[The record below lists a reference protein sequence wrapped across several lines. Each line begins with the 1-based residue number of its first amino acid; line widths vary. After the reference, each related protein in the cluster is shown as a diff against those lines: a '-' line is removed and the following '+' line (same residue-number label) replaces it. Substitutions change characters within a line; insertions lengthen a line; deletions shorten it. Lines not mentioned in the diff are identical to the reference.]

1 MGKIDVAQMDFLRN
15 PGHFADIW
23 NALVFDGRQVVK
35 PEELVEISPVGLA
48 ESGDRSVKKNAD
60 MAMGKTAGGE
70 ILAVMI
76 VENQTEVDYSLPVRV
91 HLRESMEYD
100 RQVAE
105 ICRKNR
111 AAQKNG
117 DKVFSDS
124 GEYMYGFRKQDHLR
138 PVMTLVLSWNDKKWT
153 GAVSLYEMLDFS
165 GFEDLKGLVAD
176 YKLNIVDMDSITN
189 ENSRFANNEVR
200 DVISL
205 YLRRNDKTRF
215 KVYVDEHGESIN
227 SECIKMLNTFVVS
240 KELKNYIDDN
250 CGEKGAEKT
259 MCRAITELIED
270 GRIEGRKEDRLI
282 VNKLT
287 AKLIDEGRLDDLKRA
302 TTDQE
307 YQDDLI
313 KAMFPDD
320 WKQINA
326 NSTN

>member
-1 MGKIDVAQMDFLRN
+1 MGKIDVAQMEFLRN
-15 PGHFADIW
+15 PDHFADIW
-23 NALVFDGRQVVK
+23 NALVFDGKQVVN
-35 PEELVEISPVGLA
+35 PAELVEISPVGLA
-48 ESGDRSVKKNAD
+48 ESGARSVKKNAD

-91 HLRESMEYD
+91 HLRETMEYD

-111 AAQKNG
+111 EAQRKG
-117 DKVFSDS
+117 EKVFSDS
-124 GEYMYGFRKQDHLR
+124 GEYMYGFRKEDHLR

-153 GAVSLYEMLDFS
+153 GALSLYEMLDFS
-165 GFEDLKGLVAD
+165 GFEDLKGLVSD
-176 YKLNIVDMDSITN
+176 YKLNVVDMDSITN
-189 ENSRFANNEVR
+189 ENSRFANSEVR

-205 YLRRNDKTRF
+205 YLRRNDKTKF

-227 SECIKMLNTFVVS
+227 GECMKMLNTFVVS

-250 CGEKGAEKT
+250 CGKKGAEKT

-270 GRIEGRKEDRLI
+270 GRREDRLI

-287 AKLIDEGRLDDLKRA
+287 ARLIDEGRLDDLKRA
-302 TTDQE
+302 TTDQK

-313 KAMFPDD
+313 KTMFPDD
-320 WKQINA
+320 WKQIYANA
-326 NSTN
+326 